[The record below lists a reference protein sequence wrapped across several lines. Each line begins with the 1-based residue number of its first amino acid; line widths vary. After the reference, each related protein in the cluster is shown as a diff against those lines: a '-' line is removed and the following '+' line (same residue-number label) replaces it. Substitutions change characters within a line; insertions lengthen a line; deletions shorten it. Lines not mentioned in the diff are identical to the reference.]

1 MKKIHSAWIGLMLFS
16 ASLSATSQETIRSI
30 NYEGVNVREKA
41 GTSHEV
47 LWRVSKHFPFQ
58 VLSQQNGWTRVKD
71 FEGDTGWV
79 SSRYLSDTPTVIVK
93 NTFANLR
100 EQPNTT
106 AKKVGSAKD
115 GDIFV
120 LKQVQKEWV
129 QVTLDDGK
137 SAWIFRDLVW
147 GSLGKK

>member
-1 MKKIHSAWIGLMLFS
+1 MKKVHSAWVGLMLFA
-16 ASLSATSQETIRSI
+16 ASLSAMSQENILSI

-41 GTSHEV
+41 GTSHQV

-58 VLSQQNGWTRVKD
+58 VISQQSGWSRVKD

-93 NTFANLR
+93 NTIANLR
-100 EQPNTT
+100 EQPNRT
-106 AKKVGSAKD
+106 AKKLGSAKY
-115 GDIFV
+115 GDVFL

-129 QVTLDDGK
+129 QVTLDNGQ
-137 SAWIFRDLVW
+137 SAWIHRPLVW
-147 GSLGKK
+147 GALNKK

>member
-58 VLSQQNGWTRVKD
+58 VLNQQNGWTRVKD

-100 EQPNTT
+100 EKPSTT
-106 AKKVGSAKD
+106 AKKVGSAKY

-120 LKQVQKEWV
+120 LKEVQKEWV

-137 SAWIFRDLVW
+137 TAWIFRDLVR

>member
-58 VLSQQNGWTRVKD
+58 VLNQQNGWTRVKD
-71 FEGDTGWV
+71 FEVDTGWV

-100 EQPNTT
+100 EKPSTT
-106 AKKVGSAKD
+106 AKKVGSAKY

-120 LKQVQKEWV
+120 LKEVQKEWV

-137 SAWIFRDLVW
+137 TAWIFRDLVW
-147 GSLGKK
+147 GKKRKK

>member
-58 VLSQQNGWTRVKD
+58 VLNQQNGWTRVKD

-100 EQPNTT
+100 EKPSTT
-106 AKKVGSAKD
+106 AKKVGSAKYC
-115 GDIFV
+115 
-120 LKQVQKEWV
+120 K
-129 QVTLDDGK
+129 
-137 SAWIFRDLVW
+137 
-147 GSLGKK
+147 

>member
-47 LWRVSKHFPFQ
+47 LWRVSQHFPFQ
-58 VLSQQNGWTRVKD
+58 VLNQQNGWTRVKD

-100 EQPNTT
+100 EKPSTT
-106 AKKVGSAKD
+106 AKKVGSAKY

-120 LKQVQKEWV
+120 LKEVQKEWV

-137 SAWIFRDLVW
+137 TAWIFRDLVW

>member
-58 VLSQQNGWTRVKD
+58 VLNQQNGWTRVKD
-71 FEGDTGWV
+71 FEGDPGWV
-79 SSRYLSDTPTVIVK
+79 SSAT
-93 NTFANLR
+93 
-100 EQPNTT
+100 
-106 AKKVGSAKD
+106 
-115 GDIFV
+115 
-120 LKQVQKEWV
+120 
-129 QVTLDDGK
+129 
-137 SAWIFRDLVW
+137 
-147 GSLGKK
+147 

>member
-41 GTSHEV
+41 GTAHEV
-47 LWRVSKHFPFQ
+47 LWRASKHFPFQ

-100 EQPNTT
+100 EKPSTT
-106 AKKVGSAKD
+106 AKKVGSAKY

-120 LKQVQKEWV
+120 LKEVQKEWV

-137 SAWIFRDLVW
+137 TAWIFRDLVW